1 MNWRTW
7 ALHATGLALL
17 AVTGCATPSGPT
29 PTVLAGPALAPPE
42 AAAPSKLP
50 PAVDENDVFVMV
62 GGRAAYKIGPG
73 DVVDVTLAKDLTRD
87 RVTVEVTPAGGV
99 TIDMTEIQVAGLTTE
114 QAAAAIRRT
123 LAPTHRT
130 LMVSVTVKEYRSKI
144 VSIIGEVQ
152 NTSRIP
158 LQGRMTVLDLLVTA
172 GGLRASADLREV
184 RLVRRNGQTYTL
196 DLVRLVTEGE
206 RLADLVLD
214 AGDVVFVPGK
224 RTEEQRV
231 FLLGE
236 VNSPGAFPLVPDM
249 RLSHALAVA
258 GGPRDSAL
266 LENARVIRGT
276 GPQLQVLAVD
286 VEKALGGLDP
296 AHDITLERN
305 DIIVVPRTKIADW
318 NAFLAKLK
326 PTLEFASLPLAPV
339 TQYLLLKELLR

>member
-1 MNWRTW
+1 MSWRTW
-7 ALHATGLALL
+7 ALHSVGVALL
-17 AVTGCATPSGPT
+17 ALTGCATASGPT
-29 PTVLAGPALAPPE
+29 PTVLAGPPIVTQT
-42 AAAPSKLP
+42 AAAPTRLP

-62 GGRAAYKIGPG
+62 DGRAAYKIGPG
-73 DVVDVTLAKDLTRD
+73 DVLEVALSKDLTRD
-87 RVTVEVTPAGGV
+87 RVPVEVTPAGRV
-99 TIDMTEIQVAGLTTE
+99 TIDFSEVQVAGLTTE
-114 QAAAAIRRT
+114 QAAAAIRQT
-123 LAPTHRT
+123 LAATHRVLT
-130 LMVSVTVKEYRSKI
+130 VTVTVKEHRSKV
-144 VSIIGEVQ
+144 VSVIGEVQ

-158 LQGRMTVLDLLVTA
+158 LQGRLTVLDLLVTA

-184 RLVRRNGQTYTL
+184 RLIRRNGQTYTL

-206 RLADLVLD
+206 RLGDIVLD

-236 VNSPGAFPLVPDM
+236 VGSPGAVPLVPDM

-258 GGPRDSAL
+258 GGPKDSAL

-276 GPQLQVLAVD
+276 GQQLQVLGVD
-286 VEKALGGLDP
+286 VAKALTGLEP

-305 DIIVVPRTKIADW
+305 DIIVVPRTAIADW

-326 PTLEFASLPLAPV
+326 PTLEFATLPMAPF